1 VERAIGGREGHGFES
16 LRMSVLGFIDGR
28 IRGIPRKLGR
38 FLKGSC
44 RRSLISRRRAVV
56 EK

>member
-1 VERAIGGREGHGFES
+1 MERAIGGREGHGFES